1 MTRLLAP
8 ILLSVR
14 ALGNSPFFGGGALSF
29 FVGPLD
35 FARSWNFQQGI
46 AAMNEPTIQFPV
58 SCPKCGREELS
69 EYSVAEVAAA
79 LLAPTTALRLYAPCH
94 EYHWTARAAEL
105 AQIREYF
112 REWMKCQPP
121 SLQAACQPE

>member
-1 MTRLLAP
+1 MT
-8 ILLSVR
+8 
-14 ALGNSPFFGGGALSF
+14 
-29 FVGPLD
+29 
-35 FARSWNFQQGI
+35 
-46 AAMNEPTIQFPV
+46 EPTIQFPV
-58 SCPKCGREELS
+58 NCPKCGREELG

-94 EYHWTARAAEL
+94 EYHWTARPMEL

-121 SLQAACQPE
+121 SLQASHQRE